1 MMEPVSSLSR
11 PHTLR
16 DAGGSSRASDKDSY
30 GVPPNQWG
38 RTSFVRLRGSDT
50 VRTVRNIVRWRI
62 IIWEV

>member
-16 DAGGSSRASDKDSY
+16 HAGGSPRASDKDSY
-30 GVPPNQWG
+30 SVPPTNG
-38 RTSFVRLRGSDT
+38 VAPFVRLRGSDT